1 MLTRRELLPALTPL
15 LLTRT
20 EAEVTPDLF
29 RFRPELEPLVS
40 LIERTPRD
48 KCAAMAVDQLRRGV
62 SYRQFM
68 AALFLAGIRN
78 VNPRP
83 PGFAMHCVF
92 VVHAA
97 HLLSLEAPADARL
110 LPMFFALDEFKKSQ
124 DRDASSP
131 TGDYTMRAI
140 SGALPSPEK
149 AANELQAAMEAW
161 DSERAERAITVLAGQ
176 RSVPEIFDLLWA
188 YGVRDYRNIGHK
200 AIYTANAIRT
210 LQTIGEQHAEPV
222 LRSLVLG
229 LLDFGKERKVNG
241 YAFED
246 QCYLG
251 NVKRSRETF
260 TRLAS
265 GWMDERSSRDAVKST
280 MSAIHDSLP
289 DEACAAVAAR
299 LVKGD
304 VAAGSVWD
312 SVHLAA
318 AELRMRVSSGPI
330 AAIHAVTSANGL
342 RHCYLAATTPATRHL
357 ILLQAVGWMTQFR
370 TLIEAAKPEPRKF
383 DITELQPADTPDAGK
398 DLDSAAAH
406 AMRQAMEPSTRMA
419 FQSQV
424 LRHTI
429 AKANEVHYYKYQAA
443 LLEDI
448 PLVSTEWRPHFTAVT
463 VYYAKTANDAEP
475 APMQQ
480 AREALSALKA

>member
-1 MLTRRELLPALTPL
+1 MLTRRQLFPALTPL
-15 LLTRT
+15 LLSRS

-40 LIERTPRD
+40 LIEATPRE
-48 KCAAMAVDQLRRGV
+48 KCAVMAVDQMRRGV

-92 VVHAA
+92 VIHAA
-97 HLLSLEAPADARL
+97 HVLALEAPPDARM
-110 LPMFFALDEFKKSQ
+110 LPLFFALDEFKKAQ
-124 DRDASSP
+124 ARDAGSA
-131 TGDYTMRAI
+131 TGDYTMRAMT
-140 SGALPSPEK
+140 GPLPAPEK
-149 AANELQAAMEAW
+149 ASAEFHAAMDAW
-161 DSERAERAITVLAGQ
+161 DQERAERAVVSLARH
-176 RSVPEIFDLLWA
+176 RSVPEVFEILWR

-200 AIYTANAIRT
+200 AIYTANASRT

-222 LRSLVLG
+222 FRSLVLG
-229 LLDFGKERKVNG
+229 ILDFGKERKVNG

-251 NVKRSRETF
+251 NVKRSKETF
-260 TRLAS
+260 TRLPN
-265 GWMDERSSRDAVKST
+265 GWMEQRSSRDTVRSILRAIRG
-280 MSAIHDSLP
+280 SAP
-289 DEACAAVAAR
+289 DDVCAAVAAR

-304 VAAGSVWD
+304 AAAGSVWD
-312 SVHLAA
+312 AVHLAS

-330 AAIHAVTSANGL
+330 ASIHAVTSANGL
-342 RHCYLAATTPATRHL
+342 RHSYLAAGDPATRYL
-357 ILLQAVGWMTQFR
+357 ILLQAVGWMAQFR
-370 TLIEAAKPEPRKF
+370 TLIEAAKPEPRKL
-383 DITELQPADTPDAGK
+383 DITELQPAPKSDQDAN
-398 DLDSAAAH
+398 LDSAAA
-406 AMRQAMEPSTRMA
+406 QAMHAAGEPSGRRA
-419 FQSQV
+419 FQAEV

-448 PLVSTEWRPHFTAVT
+448 PLVSTEWQPHLVGAT
-463 VYYAKTANDAEP
+463 VYYAKGRGDAEP
-475 APMQQ
+475 EPMKQ
-480 AREALSALKA
+480 AREALGTLKG